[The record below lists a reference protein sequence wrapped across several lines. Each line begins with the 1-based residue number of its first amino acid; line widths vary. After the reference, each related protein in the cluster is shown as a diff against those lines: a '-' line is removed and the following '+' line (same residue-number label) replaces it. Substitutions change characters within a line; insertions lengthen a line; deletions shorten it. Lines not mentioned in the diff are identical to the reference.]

1 MIASSEKRQ
10 TYAGWKSMLGAFGIL
25 GDLGKV
31 LNDFLS
37 VLRLAGTAFTAI
49 VFFLGGLFWHGIK
62 LFRILLGYF
71 EFSKLKKLNSI
82 S

>member
-1 MIASSEKRQ
+1 
-10 TYAGWKSMLGAFGIL
+10 MLGAFGIL

-49 VFFLGGLFWHGIK
+49 VLFFLGGSFDFVFLHGIK

-71 EFSKLKKLNSI
+71 LNSQ
-82 S
+82 SLNN

>member
-1 MIASSEKRQ
+1 
-10 TYAGWKSMLGAFGIL
+10 MLGAFGIL

-49 VFFLGGLFWHGIK
+49 VFFLGGLF
-62 LFRILLGYF
+62 
-71 EFSKLKKLNSI
+71 
-82 S
+82 

>member
-1 MIASSEKRQ
+1 
-10 TYAGWKSMLGAFGIL
+10 MLGAFGIL

-49 VFFLGGLFWHGIK
+49 CFLFYMVK
-62 LFRILLGYF
+62 LFRILLGNLK
-71 EFSKLKKLNSI
+71 FSYPMIFKSI
-82 S
+82 HSYIIFK

>member
-1 MIASSEKRQ
+1 
-10 TYAGWKSMLGAFGIL
+10 MLGSFGIL

-37 VLRLAGTAFTAI
+37 VLRLAGTAFTANW
-49 VFFLGGLFWHGIK
+49 FLHGIK

-71 EFSKLKKLNSI
+71 EVLITKLYVLDF
-82 S
+82 